1 MSRQGPPSSRRPGP
15 HNTSHVRIMS
25 CFNECVASLHTTPK
39 SEHLLSF
46 PRLTLE
52 APARPLDSIQPHCTH
67 MSCTIQPTS
76 KTYTAS
82 ASSTLQCLALFLECF
97 LASPQTGIVSSVS
110 CPTNRFG
117 EPCPQKTGQVTSRQC
132 LTSLYLWTVPL
143 TCWFFPMQITLY
155 VPPLWASF
163 GLTSP
168 YGAPTCVVRG
178 TCLHFSA
185 STGPHDTHVHVQTK
199 RITGTP
205 VLHHSL
211 MLYGFTLCENT
222 HSLCARMTRTTCAD
236 QQNDAWSLRKDD
248 TDNMRGGTKRTF
260 LSELSL

>member
-1 MSRQGPPSSRRPGP
+1 MTTATDRHSHTVSHTVHGDYRPGPVARPHKSFGFKGHGMSRQGPPSSRRPGP

-163 GLTSP
+163 WAYVPLW
-168 YGAPTCVVRG
+168 GAHMRCTG
-178 TCLHFSA
+178 HLSA
-185 STGPHDTHVHVQTK
+185 FFCINRATRHSRARPNKTHHW
-199 RITGTP
+199 
-205 VLHHSL
+205 
-211 MLYGFTLCENT
+211 N
-222 HSLCARMTRTTCAD
+222 ARVAS
-236 QQNDAWSLRKDD
+236 QPDALWVYAL
-248 TDNMRGGTKRTF
+248 
-260 LSELSL
+260 